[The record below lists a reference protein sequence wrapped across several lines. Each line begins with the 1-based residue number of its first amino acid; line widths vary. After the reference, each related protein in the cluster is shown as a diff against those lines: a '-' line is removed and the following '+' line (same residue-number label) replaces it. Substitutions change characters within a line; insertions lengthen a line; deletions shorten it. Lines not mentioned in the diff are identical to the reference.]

1 MGKKYKLSGVGRAAV
16 LLLTITVLGSIF
28 WFVIRPR
35 LSGFSFFERNDAEK
49 PSQNSS
55 VSSKPSNKD
64 TKPASETPEMTEAG
78 DIINV
83 SSDKDAMNVSLDEFV
98 GYAPLIQANG
108 GYKTTPDSIYGKLGL
123 NLNIS
128 IINDPTTSS
137 NALIKGD
144 LDGAGYTEN
153 RVAFLSN
160 KFSDSGVDIV
170 FPLFTSYSAGAD
182 GIIATGDIQSIRD
195 LIGKRIG
202 APQFGESQAMMVW
215 LINESDDMTETEKV
229 DLINSIILFNGAEET
244 GEAFFAGQIDAAATW
259 QPYLDMAKTG
269 SNHVLFDTRAAK
281 TFIMSGIIFR
291 KDYAEAHRD
300 NIVKLIRGFYEA
312 AATDWDNYDTLR
324 AVMPMFAEM
333 SDDEI
338 RLQMNDVEFTYYADN
353 KTILSKTA
361 PDNYV
366 LQCRVWQSIGE
377 DVDPEF
383 GLNLF
388 DKSYNEELKGEFT
401 TVRPIEKTEALTEDQ
416 IQTAIDY
423 PALLT
428 KRTTINFLGDMAV
441 FSNEE
446 EAREKLDDF
455 VATAKLL
462 NGALIEIQGNINA
475 EKDSDFGKQLSLDRA
490 KAVKDYF
497 VRCGIDENRIIT
509 VGNGSS
515 NLLVPVGSQNDY
527 LNRRTDVLFKIIEG
541 DHGN

>member
-1 MGKKYKLSGVGRAAV
+1 MGKKYKLSGVGRAV
-16 LLLTITVLGSIF
+16 LLLLVLAIGGSIF
-28 WFVIRPR
+28 WFGIRPR
-35 LSGFSFFERNDAEK
+35 ISGFSFFERDSAEK
-49 PSQNSS
+49 PNSS
-55 VSSKPSNKD
+55 TVNSKPS
-64 TKPASETPEMTEAG
+64 TTQSAPTPEVTDDG
-78 DIINV
+78 DIMTV
-83 SSDKDAMNVSLDEFV
+83 SSDTNAMNISLDEFV
-98 GYAPLIQANG
+98 GYAPIIQANG
-108 GYKTTPDSIYGKLGL
+108 GYTTTPNSIYGKLGL

-160 KFSDSGVDIV
+160 KFADSNVDIV
-170 FPLFTSYSAGAD
+170 FPIFTSYSAGAD
-182 GIIATGDIQSIRD
+182 GIIATSDITSVRD
-195 LIGKRIG
+195 LIDKKVG
-202 APQFGESQAMMVW
+202 APQFGESQAMLVW
-215 LINESDDMTETEKV
+215 LINESDDMTEQEKM
-229 DLINSIILFNGAEET
+229 DLINSIILFNSAEET

-269 SNHVLFDTRAAK
+269 SNHVLFDTKAAK
-281 TFIMSGIIFR
+281 TFIMSGVIFR

-300 NIVKLIRGFYEA
+300 DIIKFIRGFYQA
-312 AATDWDNYDTLR
+312 AATEWDNYDTLR
-324 AVMPMFAEM
+324 GVMPMFAEM

-338 RLQMNDVEFTYYADN
+338 RLQMNDVEFTYYGDN

-383 GLNLF
+383 GLDLF
-388 DKSYNEELKGEFT
+388 DKSYNEALKDEFT
-401 TVRPIEKTEALTEDQ
+401 TTHPIEKTEALTDEQ
-416 IQTAIDY
+416 VQTAIDY

-441 FSNEE
+441 FSDEE
-446 EAREKLDDF
+446 DARNKLNDF
-455 VATAKLL
+455 VATAKIL

-475 EKDSDFGKQLSLDRA
+475 ENETEFGKQLSLDRA

-497 VRCGIDENRIIT
+497 VHCGIDENRIIT
-509 VGNGSS
+509 VGNGCS